1 MYRMKH
7 KSLISSALLVA
18 IAVTCAEVQADEPGT
33 APMPKGEICL
43 LSGIPPLDV
52 KYTKVGEVKIAKHS
66 FGSVN
71 DVIPLL
77 VDKAKR
83 LNADAIIEYNG
94 SQRFG
99 FLPWQFVRPT
109 ASGTAVTWTLPDNV
123 TCESMGGTYKTTLAG
138 SRTSSNS
145 STE

>member
-1 MYRMKH
+1 MKH
-7 KSLISSALLVA
+7 ESLIALVLLVSLA
-18 IAVTCAEVQADEPGT
+18 LAGAEVRADEPGT

-43 LSGIPPLDV
+43 LSGVPPSDV
-52 KYTKVGEVKIAKHS
+52 KYAKVGEVKIAKHS
-66 FGSVN
+66 YGSVN

-109 ASGTAVTWTLPDNV
+109 ATGTAVKWTLPDNV
-123 TCESMGGTYKTTLAG
+123 TCESLGGTYKTTLNG

-145 STE
+145 TE

>member
-1 MYRMKH
+1 MKY
-7 KSLISSALLVA
+7 KSLMSSALSISFALA
-18 IAVTCAEVQADEPGT
+18 GAKAWADEPGT

-43 LSGIPPLDV
+43 LSGVPPSDV
-52 KYTKVGEVKIAKHS
+52 KFTRVGEVKIAKHS
-66 FGSVN
+66 YGSVN

-77 VDKAKR
+77 IDKAKR

-99 FLPWQFVRPT
+99 LLPWQFVRPT
-109 ASGTAVTWTLPDNV
+109 ATGTAVTWTLPEGV
-123 TCESMGGTYKTTLAG
+123 SCESMGGTYKTTLAG

-145 STE
+145 STQ